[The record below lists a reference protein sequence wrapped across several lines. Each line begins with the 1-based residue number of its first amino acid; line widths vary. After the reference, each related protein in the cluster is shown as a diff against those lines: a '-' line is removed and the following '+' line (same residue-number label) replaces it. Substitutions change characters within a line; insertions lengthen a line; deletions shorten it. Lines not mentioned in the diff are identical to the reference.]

1 MKYKIKIYY
10 TTGDSYKS
18 YECEDLLE
26 LSWENLDIAK
36 ENLLAIKE
44 HYDGARDYSD
54 YSFEKW
60 VEINKDK
67 FWFVDRKK
75 LYSIS
80 RNQAIDER
88 HKDRFVGDCE
98 YRIDEYMA
106 KSCIK
111 FKTDDGNLMQIGC
124 FWIGYFESLNKAEIV
139 QDTEGMVIEF

>member
-18 YECEDLLE
+18 YKREEVLE

-36 ENLLAIKE
+36 ENLKAIKD
-44 HYDGARDYSD
+44 HYDGAKSFPE

-60 VEINKDK
+60 IELNKGK
-67 FWFVDRKK
+67 FWFVVNKK

-88 HKDRFVGDCE
+88 QKDRFVGDCE
-98 YRIDEYMA
+98 YRIDEYVA

-124 FWIGYFESLNKAEIV
+124 FWIGCFESIDRAEII